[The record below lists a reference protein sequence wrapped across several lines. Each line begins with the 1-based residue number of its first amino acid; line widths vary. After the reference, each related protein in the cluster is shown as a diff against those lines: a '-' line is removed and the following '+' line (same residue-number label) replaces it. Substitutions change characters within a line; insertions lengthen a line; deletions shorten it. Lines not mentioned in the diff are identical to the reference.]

1 MLTVEDLLNGLPP
14 ELTLRFFATFARM
27 EFALKQCSFLRIAAG
42 GEVAQIG
49 QPGLVLRLGAGFF
62 TAVQAAQVVD
72 ILIAL
77 PPKHFLVNG
86 HGGVEFGAQPA
97 PVTNTSDLIG
107 ATWRVRNNLFRGN
120 KMFPANRERDRR
132 LMTDALAVLD
142 MILEA
147 RPEVWSAF
155 YEPQFTD

>member
-1 MLTVEDLLNGLPP
+1 VQL
-14 ELTLRFFATFARM
+14 
-27 EFALKQCSFLRIAAG
+27 AAHRSGRG
-42 GEVAQIG
+42 GRTNRPTCAC
-49 QPGLVLRLGAGFF
+49 LRLGAGFF
-62 TAVQAAQVVD
+62 AAAQAAEVAD

-86 HGGVEFGAQPA
+86 DGGVEFGAQPA

-107 ATWRVRNNLFRGN
+107 ATWRVRNNLFHGN
-120 KMFPANRERDRR
+120 KMFPASRERDRR

-142 MILEA
+142 MILEG